1 MSLAFWWY
9 AEASWSFAVVVLGED
24 VEPAGVPRV
33 DGMGQG
39 DGRDHPR
46 DLQRLPR
53 ESQGDP
59 KSAKN

>member
-1 MSLAFWWY
+1 LSLAFWWY
-9 AEASWSFAVVVLGED
+9 AEASWSFAVVALGED

-46 DLQRLPR
+46 DLQ
-53 ESQGDP
+53 D
-59 KSAKN
+59 